1 VIFAM
6 LSNHY
11 SFTWSHPQNW
21 LVLIL
26 MMFAGAAIRQFFVL
40 RHGYKLGRNKHPLPH
55 ALVGVAVILGV
66 IVWMKPAP
74 ELALAKAAKTENT
87 APVSFAQIQPV
98 LAQRCAQC
106 HGEQVQMKN
115 VRIDSPEAVGRH
127 AQAIYQQV
135 VVSRL
140 MPMNNSTGLTED
152 ERALIGR
159 WFVQG
164 AAVK

>member
-1 VIFAM
+1 LGLAQVHQQA
-6 LSNHY
+6 LSRIGI
-11 SFTWSHPQNW
+11 S
-21 LVLIL
+21 
-26 MMFAGAAIRQFFVL
+26 
-40 RHGYKLGRNKHPLPH
+40 LP
-55 ALVGVAVILGV
+55 
-66 IVWMKPAP
+66 
-74 ELALAKAAKTENT
+74 
-87 APVSFAQIQPV
+87 

-115 VRIDSPEAVGRH
+115 VRIDSPEAVARH

-164 AAVK
+164 ATLK